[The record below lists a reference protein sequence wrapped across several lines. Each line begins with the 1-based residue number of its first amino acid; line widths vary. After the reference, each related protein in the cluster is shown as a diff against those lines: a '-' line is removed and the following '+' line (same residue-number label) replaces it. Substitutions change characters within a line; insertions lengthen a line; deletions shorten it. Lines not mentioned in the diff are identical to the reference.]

1 MYFSFSSKDS
11 KLEKRSQVL
20 VSLQNLHASQ
30 SSFLLHFLIH
40 FLKFLTFSNVS
51 SSSTS
56 VGVIPFFLHF
66 CIFKPLLLL
75 SVSSSSSVLLEEV
88 SPLSS
93 LIIIS
98 PLIIIS
104 HSLRS
109 SSFPHFLHSSFLQR
123 KKLRQ

>member
-30 SSFLLHFLIH
+30 FSFLLHFLIH

-66 CIFKPLLLL
+66 CIFKPVFFCLL
-75 SVSSSSSVLLEEV
+75 SVSSSSSVELEELSSLIIISPLSPLIII

-98 PLIIIS
+98 S
-104 HSLRS
+104 DEE
-109 SSFPHFLHSSFLQR
+109 
-123 KKLRQ
+123 